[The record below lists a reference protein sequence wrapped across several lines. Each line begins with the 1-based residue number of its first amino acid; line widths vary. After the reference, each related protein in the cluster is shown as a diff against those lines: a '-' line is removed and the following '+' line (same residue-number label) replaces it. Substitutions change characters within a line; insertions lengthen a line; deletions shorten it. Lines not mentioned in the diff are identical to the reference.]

1 MTAIWGPMGWM
12 TLHSV
17 ATSYPEAPT
26 ESEKQLMS
34 SWVEMFRDTITCP
47 HCKHHFGEMLENY
60 RRQFPGYLSSR
71 HEFAMFSFRAHNAVN
86 RRLKKPIY
94 ATIPDCMDTLR
105 NNIKMRSARDY
116 RISYVNHITR
126 YWRSFNDITGIT
138 ALRKIQEMKKIE
150 EEYISKVDT
159 KFEVS
164 FRNDV
169 IVLPADMLEK
179 RTETETRSPIRFTGP
194 GPALRLGRGGFQIR
208 R

>member
-1 MTAIWGPMGWM
+1 MTAIWGPLGWM

-26 ESEKQLMS
+26 ETEKQLMG
-34 SWVEMFRDTITCP
+34 SWIEMFRDTITCP
-47 HCKHHFGEMLENY
+47 HCKQHFTDMLENY
-60 RRQFPGYLSSR
+60 RRQFPGYLGSR

-94 ATIPDCMDTLR
+94 ATIPECMNTLR
-105 NNIKMRSARDY
+105 NNIKTRSARDY

-126 YWRSFNDITGIT
+126 YWRTMNDMTGIA

-159 KFEVS
+159 KFDVV

-169 IVLPADMLEK
+169 VVLPADMLEK
-179 RTETETRSPIRFTGP
+179 RTETETRNPIRFMGT